1 MDRKCET
8 LILLPVQT
16 LCHGY
21 LFVVIILWF
30 HAPSSGRMQLDR
42 QEQSATSARQRF
54 VAELDQ
60 ERQRSQLEQQTIQK
74 TTAIELDQLKLQHA
88 QQLQQQQALLVEAV
102 AEQQRRGEVAVQV
115 SLLPIVWCNYGHY

>member
-1 MDRKCET
+1 MAAT
-8 LILLPVQT
+8 T
-16 LCHGY
+16 
-21 LFVVIILWF
+21 
-30 HAPSSGRMQLDR
+30 QLDR

-60 ERQRSQLEQQTIQK
+60 ERQRSQLEQQTTQK
-74 TTAIELDQLKLQHA
+74 TTAIEVDQLKLQHA

-115 SLLPIVWCNYGHY
+115 SLLPTVWCKRVVTPNQVFINQ